1 MAFGTDIHMEKAD
14 AGSIRGEQECIAV
27 SCWFT
32 SKGDTSLQLLK
43 YQDEEGQIH
52 TIRHIHVMSREEK
65 HYNGI
70 PTLEYICRIEE
81 GGYEAEIKLLFF
93 WRSIAGLWLS
103 RQGKGRPGGDGQNRR
118 ILRRPYKIRQ
128 PGDL

>member
-14 AGSIRGEQECIAV
+14 AGSIRGEQENIAV
-27 SCWFT
+27 GCWFT
-32 SKGDTSLQLLK
+32 SRGDTSLQLLK

-52 TIRHIHVMSREEK
+52 TIRHIRVMSREEK

-93 WRSIAGLWLS
+93 LEEHRWAMIKQTEKGAAGGFLT
-103 RQGKGRPGGDGQNRR
+103 
-118 ILRRPYKIRQ
+118 
-128 PGDL
+128 

>member
-14 AGSIRGEQECIAV
+14 AGRIRGEQERIAM

-52 TIRHIHVMSREEK
+52 TVRSIRVLCREEK

-70 PTLEYICRIEE
+70 PTLEYVCRIEE
-81 GGYEAEIKLLFF
+81 GGYETEIKLIFF
-93 WRSIAGLWLS
+93 LEEHRWAMIKNSPSAGYQPAEGEFSTKDQEIWR
-103 RQGKGRPGGDGQNRR
+103 
-118 ILRRPYKIRQ
+118 
-128 PGDL
+128 